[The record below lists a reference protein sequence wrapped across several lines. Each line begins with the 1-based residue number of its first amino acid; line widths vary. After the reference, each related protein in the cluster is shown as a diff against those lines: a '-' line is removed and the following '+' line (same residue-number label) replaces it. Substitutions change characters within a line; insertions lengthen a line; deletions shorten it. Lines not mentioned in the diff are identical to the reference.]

1 MVIATF
7 PAGVSKQVSAIDK
20 LPNLPSQS
28 GVYLLKDRQQKII
41 YVGKAKNLQARVKS
55 YFSAK
60 NNDRKVQTLVKSV
73 ADIEVILTV
82 NEIEALLLERTLIK
96 HQKPKFNVLLRDDK
110 EYPFLRVDLNEQWP
124 RLEKVRR
131 KQDDGASYFGPYGSV
146 KHMRQLL
153 TMVFRTLP
161 LIRCS
166 RHQFKTIKRP
176 CNYYQMKMC
185 LAPCHLS
192 VDRDDYLTM
201 VKQAMA
207 ILEGNTGKVT
217 KTLTTAMTKASAEER
232 FEEAARL
239 RDQLTALRTSRQQQT
254 VVLRGQLSADV
265 FGLSVHNQQAL
276 IYLLLIRDG
285 LVLGNDYFKV
295 SSLLEDRQQVLSEF
309 LLQYYEH
316 RLMPERLL
324 LPFAIEEVLIK
335 ALNAKKHQIIIPKRG
350 QNLRLVELAQ
360 KNADFQL
367 KYAERDPMLEL
378 QAVQQLL
385 KLTKLPHRIEC
396 LDISNLHNTAIV
408 AAIVCFI
415 DGKPAK
421 KFYRRY
427 KLAIVADKADD
438 YANIKTV
445 VTRRLQRLQRD
456 GDNFDLLIIDG
467 GKGQLQAAQQVVQ
480 QLAIAKI
487 PLVALAKNRQ
497 QHQITGTIAS
507 GERLFVADQ
516 QPAIVLDSCNPA
528 FRLLTHLR
536 DEAHRFALAYHRQVR
551 GKNFLNTYKSK
562 P

>member
-1 MVIATF
+1 MTETF
-7 PAGVSKQVSAIDK
+7 LVGVSNQVSVTDK
-20 LPNLPSQS
+20 LSNLPSQS
-28 GVYLLKDRQQKII
+28 GVYLLKDQQRKVI
-41 YVGKAKNLQARVKS
+41 YVGKAKNLQERVKS
-55 YFSAK
+55 YFSNK
-60 NNDRKVQTLVKSV
+60 SNDRKIQTLVKSI
-73 ADIEVILTV
+73 ADIEVILTA

-131 KQDDGASYFGPYGSV
+131 KQDDRASYFGPYGSV

-166 RHQFKTIKRP
+166 RHQFKTVKRP

-217 KTLTTAMTKASAEER
+217 KTLTEAMNSASAEER

-239 RDQLTALRTSRQQQT
+239 RDQLTALRTSTQRQT

-265 FGLSVHNQQAL
+265 FGISVHAQQAL
-276 IYLLLIRDG
+276 IYVLLIRDS
-285 LVLGNDYFKV
+285 LVLGSDYFKV
-295 SSLLEDRQQVLSEF
+295 SSLLEDRRQVLSEF

-316 RLMPERLL
+316 RLIPERLL
-324 LPFAIEEVLIK
+324 LPFALEEVLFK
-335 ALNAKKHQIIIPKRG
+335 ALNAQKTQIIVPKRG
-350 QNLRLVELAQ
+350 QKLRLIKLAQ
-360 KNADFQL
+360 NNAEFQL
-367 KYAERDPMLEL
+367 KYAEGDSTLEL
-378 QAVQQLL
+378 QAVQRLL
-385 KLTKLPHRIEC
+385 KLTKLPNRIEC

-415 DGKPAK
+415 AGKPAK
-421 KFYRRY
+421 KYYRRY
-427 KLAIVADKADD
+427 KLAIVANKADD
-438 YANIKTV
+438 YASIRTV
-445 VTRRLQRLQRD
+445 VTRRLQRQQRD
-456 GDNFDLLIIDG
+456 GDHFDLLIIDG
-467 GKGQLQAAQQVVQ
+467 GKGQLRAAQQVVQ
-480 QLAIAKI
+480 QLAIDNVPI
-487 PLVALAKNRQ
+487 VALAKNRQ
-497 QHQITGTIAS
+497 QHQITGTVAS

-516 QPAIVLDSCNPA
+516 QSAIVLEPSNPA

-551 GKNFLNTYKSK
+551 GKNFLG
-562 P
+562 

>member
-1 MVIATF
+1 MTETF
-7 PAGVSKQVSAIDK
+7 LVGVSNQVSVTDK
-20 LPNLPSQS
+20 LSNLPSQS
-28 GVYLLKDRQQKII
+28 GVYLLKDQQRKVI
-41 YVGKAKNLQARVKS
+41 YVGKAKNLQERVKS
-55 YFSAK
+55 YFSNK
-60 NNDRKVQTLVKSV
+60 SNDRKIQTLVKSI
-73 ADIEVILTV
+73 ADIEVILTA

-131 KQDDGASYFGPYGSV
+131 KQDDRASYFGPYGSV

-166 RHQFKTIKRP
+166 RHQFKTVKRP

-217 KTLTTAMTKASAEER
+217 KTLTEAMNSASAEER

-239 RDQLTALRTSRQQQT
+239 RDQLTALRTSTQRQT

-265 FGLSVHNQQAL
+265 FGISVHAQQAL
-276 IYLLLIRDG
+276 IYVLLIRDS
-285 LVLGNDYFKV
+285 LVLGSDYFKV
-295 SSLLEDRQQVLSEF
+295 SSLLEDRRQVLSEF

-316 RLMPERLL
+316 RLIPERLL
-324 LPFAIEEVLIK
+324 LPFALEEVLFK
-335 ALNAKKHQIIIPKRG
+335 ALNAKKTQIIVPKRG
-350 QNLRLVELAQ
+350 QKLRLIKLAQ
-360 KNADFQL
+360 NNAEFQL
-367 KYAERDPMLEL
+367 KYAEGDSTLEL

-385 KLTKLPHRIEC
+385 KLTKLPNRIEC

-415 DGKPAK
+415 AGKPAK
-421 KFYRRY
+421 KYYRRY
-427 KLAIVADKADD
+427 KLAIVANKADD
-438 YANIKTV
+438 YASIRTV
-445 VTRRLQRLQRD
+445 VTRRLQRQQRD
-456 GDNFDLLIIDG
+456 GDHFDLLIIDG
-467 GKGQLQAAQQVVQ
+467 GKGQLRAAQQVVQ
-480 QLAIAKI
+480 QLAIDNVPI
-487 PLVALAKNRQ
+487 VALAKNRQ
-497 QHQITGTIAS
+497 QHQITGTVAS

-516 QPAIVLDSCNPA
+516 QSAIVLEPSNPA

-551 GKNFLNTYKSK
+551 GKNFLG
-562 P
+562 

>member
-1 MVIATF
+1 MAIETF
-7 PAGVSKQVSAIDK
+7 PVGVSKQVSAIDK
-20 LPNLPSQS
+20 LSSLPTQS
-28 GVYLLKDRQQKII
+28 GVYLLKDQRQKVI

-55 YFSAK
+55 YFLARG
-60 NNDRKVQTLVKSV
+60 NDRKLQVLVKSV
-73 ADIEVILTV
+73 ADIDVILTT

-110 EYPFLRVDLNEQWP
+110 EYPLIRVDLNEQWP

-131 KQDDGASYFGPYGSV
+131 KGDDGASYFGPYGSV

-166 RHQFKTIKRP
+166 RHQFKTVKRP

-185 LAPCHLS
+185 LAPCHLA
-192 VDRDDYLTM
+192 VARDDYLTM
-201 VKQAMA
+201 IKQAMA
-207 ILEGNTGKVT
+207 ILEGNTSKVT
-217 KTLTTAMTKASAEER
+217 KTLTTAMSKASAEER

-239 RDQLTALRTSRQQQT
+239 RDQLTALRTSTQRQT
-254 VVLRGQLSADV
+254 VVLRGRISADV
-265 FGLSVHNQQAL
+265 FGISVHAQQAL
-276 IYLLLIRDG
+276 IYVLLIRDS
-285 LVLGNDYFKV
+285 LVISSDHFKV

-324 LPFAIEEVLIK
+324 LPFAVEEVLVE
-335 ALNAKKHQIIIPKRG
+335 ALNAKKQQVVVPKRG

-360 KNADFQL
+360 KNANFQL
-367 KYAERDPMLEL
+367 KYAERDPVVEL

-385 KLTKLPHRIEC
+385 KLNKLPQRIEC

-421 KFYRRY
+421 NFYRRY
-427 KLAIVADKADD
+427 KLATVAEKADD
-438 YANIKTV
+438 YANIRTV
-445 VTRRLQRLQRD
+445 VSRRLQRQQRD

-467 GKGQLQAAQQVVQ
+467 GKGQLQAAQQAAQ
-480 QLAIAKI
+480 QLAVDNVPI
-487 PLVALAKNRQ
+487 VALAKNRQ
-497 QHQITGTIAS
+497 QHQITGTVAS

-516 QPAIVLDSCNPA
+516 PSAIVLNSADPA

-536 DEAHRFALAYHRQVR
+536 DEAHRFALNYHRQVR
-551 GKNFLNTYKSK
+551 GKKFFGQQ
-562 P
+562 